1 MQIDAFIDYVSSVR
15 RYSPRSCAL
24 YRGVL
29 ERFEAFAQAE
39 PDTVNVRNYEIEL
52 LDTEGIAPKTVNL
65 HLSILSS
72 YCRFLVKKGF
82 MASNPVRLVPKPKIE
97 KRLPAFYREEAM
109 DRYFSASA
117 PNASQDL
124 LDILLATP
132 PGASANDLYE
142 RRLRRLIISILA
154 DTGIRRSEIISL
166 NCSSV
171 DFARKTMS
179 VRGKGDKMRIIP
191 LLPSLCEEISL
202 YLKAADYILGTGRTA
217 ETPLLR
223 TPAGRRLYPVY
234 VDRAVK
240 QELGDVD
247 GITGRKSP
255 HVLRHSLASGLL
267 ENGTDLNSIKE
278 LLGHSSLAATQVYT
292 HATVERLKNVY
303 DNAHPRANKNG
314 GNNGD

>member
-1 MQIDAFIDYVSSVR
+1 MR
-15 RYSPRSCAL
+15 RYSPRTCTI
-24 YRGVL
+24 YREVL
-29 ERFEAFAQAE
+29 ARFEAFAQAE
-39 PDTVNVRNYEIEL
+39 PNTVNVRNYEIQL

-72 YCRFLVKKGF
+72 YCKFLVKKGF
-82 MASNPVRLVPKPKIE
+82 MASNPVRLVPKPKTE
-97 KRLPAFYREEAM
+97 KRLPVFYREDAL
-109 DRYFSASA
+109 DNYFKATS
-117 PNASQDL
+117 PWASQDML
-124 LDILLATP
+124 EVLLATP
-132 PGASANDLYE
+132 KGPSANELYD
-142 RRLRRLIISILA
+142 RRLHRLIIALLA

-166 NCSSV
+166 KCSSV
-171 DFARKTMS
+171 DFSRKAMS

-191 LLPSLCEEISL
+191 LVPSLSEEISL

-223 TPAGRRLYPVY
+223 TSKGRSLYRVY

-240 QELGDVD
+240 QELGSAE

-267 ENGTDLNSIKE
+267 ENGADLNSIKE

>member
-1 MQIDAFIDYVSSVR
+1 MR
-15 RYSPRSCAL
+15 RYSPRSCTL
-24 YRGVL
+24 YREAL
-29 ERFEAFAQAE
+29 ERFQAFAQAE

-72 YCRFLVKKGF
+72 YCKFLVKKGL
-82 MASNPVRLVPKPKIE
+82 MASNPVRLVPKPKVE
-97 KRLPAFYREEAM
+97 KRLPVFYRDDALA
-109 DRYFSASA
+109 RYFDASA
-117 PNASQDL
+117 PWAS
-124 LDILLATP
+124 LDMLSVLLATP
-132 PGASANDLYE
+132 KGPSADELYD
-142 RRLRRLIISILA
+142 RRLRRLIIATLA

-171 DFARKTMS
+171 DFSRKTLS

-191 LLPSLCEEISL
+191 LVPSLCEEISL
-202 YLKAADYILGTGRTA
+202 YLKAADYVLGAERTA
-217 ETPLLR
+217 DTPLLR
-223 TPAGRRLYPVY
+223 TSKGRRLYPVY

-240 QELGDVD
+240 QELGGAE

-267 ENGTDLNSIKE
+267 EHGADLNSIKE

-303 DNAHPRANKNG
+303 DNAHPRAHKNG

>member
-1 MQIDAFIDYVSSVR
+1 MQIDAFIDYVRNVR
-15 RYSPRSCAL
+15 RYSPRSCTL
-24 YRGVL
+24 YREVL

-72 YCRFLVKKGF
+72 YCKFLVKKGR
-82 MASNPVRLVPKPKIE
+82 MASNPVRLVPKPKVE
-97 KRLPAFYREEAM
+97 KRLPVFYREDALE
-109 DRYFSASA
+109 RYFNASA
-117 PNASQDL
+117 PWASKDM
-124 LDILLATP
+124 LDVLLATP
-132 PGASANDLYE
+132 KGPDADELYD
-142 RRLRRLIISILA
+142 RRLRRLIIAILA

-171 DFARKTMS
+171 DFSRKAMS

-191 LLPSLCEEISL
+191 LVPSLCEEISL
-202 YLKAADYILGTGRTA
+202 YLNAADYILGAGRTA

-223 TPAGRRLYPVY
+223 TSKGRRLYPVY

-240 QELGDVD
+240 EELGSAE

-267 ENGTDLNSIKE
+267 EKGTDLNSIKE

-303 DNAHPRANKNG
+303 DNAHPRAHKNG